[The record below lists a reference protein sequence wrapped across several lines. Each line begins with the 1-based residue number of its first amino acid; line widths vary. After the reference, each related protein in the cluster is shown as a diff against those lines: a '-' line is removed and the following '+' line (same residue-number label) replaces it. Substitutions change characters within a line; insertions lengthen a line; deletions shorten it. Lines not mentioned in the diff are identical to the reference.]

1 MNDSFISAE
10 ILLILF
16 LFFSINL
23 LVSMIKTMKTPP
35 GYIPEDREWDMPAS
49 PDEIEDIIQ
58 YK

>member
-16 LFFSINL
+16 LYFSINL

-35 GYIPEDREWDMPAS
+35 GYIPDDREWVMPAS
-49 PDEIEDIIQ
+49 PDEIDDII
-58 YK
+58 